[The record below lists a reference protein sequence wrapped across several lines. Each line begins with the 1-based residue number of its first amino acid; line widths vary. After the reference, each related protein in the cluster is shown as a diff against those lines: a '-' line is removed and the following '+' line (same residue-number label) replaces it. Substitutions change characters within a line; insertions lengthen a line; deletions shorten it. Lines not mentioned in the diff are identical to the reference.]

1 MERMKI
7 YQDSNRSAILIGMIC
22 LVLVLFPFALKSQ
35 GKSAQTTEG
44 SKMLEHVHWLGQS
57 GIKITGDKIIYIDP
71 LDIPEG
77 ETADLIFITH
87 EHHDHLSE
95 KDLKKIQG
103 DQTAIVIP
111 ESCKNQVKGNVKG
124 VNPGDTLVLDG
135 IKIQVVPAYN
145 IGKPYHPKEKNY
157 VGYIITA
164 GNVTYYHAGDTDRI
178 PEMKSIRADV
188 AFLPVGGKFT
198 MNPEEAAEAVRDI
211 HPKVAVPIHWGSLIG
226 SKEDAERFRSLCDCE
241 VQILTVEK

>member
-1 MERMKI
+1 MERMKKI
-7 YQDSNRSAILIGMIC
+7 RSFHSYLVFATVTCLGLI
-22 LVLVLFPFALKSQ
+22 LFPLFLKSQ
-35 GKSAQTTEG
+35 EKSVQTIGE

-71 LDIPEG
+71 FDIPEG

-103 DQTAIVIP
+103 DHTTIVIP
-111 ESCKNQVKGNVKG
+111 ESCKDKVKGHVKS
-124 VNPGDTLVLDG
+124 VRPGDIFELDG
-135 IKIQVVPAYN
+135 IQVQVVPAYN
-145 IGKPYHPKEKNY
+145 ISKPYHPKSKNY
-157 VGYIITA
+157 VGYILTV
-164 GNVTYYHAGDTDRI
+164 GDVTYYQAGDTDRI

-188 AFLPVGGKFT
+188 VFLPVGGTYT

-211 HPKVAVPIHWGSLIG
+211 HPKVAVPIHWGSVVG
-226 SKEDAERFRSLCDCE
+226 SKEDALRFQSLCDCE
-241 VQILTVEK
+241 VQILETEK